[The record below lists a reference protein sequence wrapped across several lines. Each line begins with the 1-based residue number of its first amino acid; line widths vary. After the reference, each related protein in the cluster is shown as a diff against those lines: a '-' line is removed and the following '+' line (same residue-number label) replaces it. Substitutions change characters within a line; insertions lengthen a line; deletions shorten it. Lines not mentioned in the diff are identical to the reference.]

1 MGSSAYLHRS
11 TQLYLRHMNT
21 VWLLAVPNR
30 NFEVKLLTEIQ
41 HLLKGN
47 VARAVRPS
55 HRI

>member
-21 VWLLAVPNR
+21 VWLLTVPNR

-41 HLLKGN
+41 LLLKGN
-47 VARAVRPS
+47 VARAVRRS